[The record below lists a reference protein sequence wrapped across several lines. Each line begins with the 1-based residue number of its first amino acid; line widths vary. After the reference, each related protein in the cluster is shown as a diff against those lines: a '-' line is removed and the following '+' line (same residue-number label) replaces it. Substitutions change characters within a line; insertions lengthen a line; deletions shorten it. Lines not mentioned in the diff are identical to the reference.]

1 MPRLR
6 QPSVLGLFLS
16 RALVLM
22 KHGFS
27 LSVLWWLI
35 VLPAQAAVEMRVA
48 VGDRLSQV
56 TVGSSTPAIVKNQAG
71 QGVGQIPQGRSV
83 VVTPAGSNVRLA
95 DWQGQAFWVEP
106 TGGGYVFINDSWYR
120 GKVLVVPTEGK
131 VTAINWVDLEAY
143 LYGVVGSEMPAS
155 WPLEALKSQ
164 AVAARSYALYRR
176 DRTQG
181 QLFDVG
187 GTTAHQVYKG
197 LAGESPSVQA
207 AVNATQGQ
215 VITHGGRVIEAVFHS
230 SSGGH
235 TENSE
240 DIWQRPTP
248 YLRGVA
254 DFDQEAPVFHW
265 AETFSAQQLQQ
276 RITGI
281 GPLRAVATERATP
294 QGRVVSMRLQ
304 GSQGSRT
311 LTGAEL
317 RQALGL
323 RSTLVSFNIA
333 GDTIRVD
340 GRGYGHGLGMSQWGA
355 HGLASRGQNYQQ
367 ILTHYY
373 QGTALSSLRLAKA
386 PGPQIALNFPLGAL
400 TLPAREGLRL
410 PQPALTYLPAR

>member
-1 MPRLR
+1 MTLIR
-6 QPSVLGLFLS
+6 QSFVFGLLVS
-16 RALVLM
+16 RALGLL
-22 KHGFS
+22 KHSLS
-27 LSVLWWLI
+27 LSVIWWL
-35 VLPAQAAVEMRVA
+35 VAVPALAVEMRVA

-56 TVGSSTPAIVKNQAG
+56 TVGSSTPAVVKNMSG

-83 VVTPAGSNVRLA
+83 VVTPDGGGVRLA
-95 DWQGQAFWVEP
+95 DWRGQAFWVEP
-106 TGGGYVFINDSWYR
+106 TGGGYIFIKDSWYR
-120 GKVLVVPTEGK
+120 GRVLVVPIEGGI
-131 VTAINWVDLEAY
+131 TAVNWVDIEAY

-155 WPLEALKSQ
+155 WPQEALKAQ

-176 DRTQG
+176 DRTQN

-197 LAGESPSVQA
+197 LAAEAPSVQA

-240 DIWQRPTP
+240 DIWQRPSP

-254 DFDQEAPVFHW
+254 DFDQEAPVFQW
-265 AETFSAQQLQQ
+265 SETFSAQQLAQ

-281 GPLRAVATERATP
+281 GHLQSVATERATP
-294 QGRVVSMRLQ
+294 RGRVVSARLQ
-304 GSQGSRT
+304 GTQGSRT
-311 LTGAEL
+311 LTGVEL

-323 RSTLVSFNIA
+323 RSTLFAFNVA

-355 HGLASRGQNYQQ
+355 RGLATRGHNYQQ

-373 QGTALSSLRLAKA
+373 QGTALANLRLAQAQKQDTA
-386 PGPQIALNFPLGAL
+386 PALV
-400 TLPAREGLRL
+400 
-410 PQPALTYLPAR
+410 QPALAR

>member
-1 MPRLR
+1 MTLIRQSFVFGLLVNRL
-6 QPSVLGLFLS
+6 
-16 RALVLM
+16 LVLF
-22 KHGFS
+22 KHGLS
-27 LSVLWWLI
+27 LSVIWWL
-35 VLPAQAAVEMRVA
+35 VAVPALAVEMRVA
-48 VGDRLSQV
+48 IGDRLSQV
-56 TVGSSTPAIVKNQAG
+56 TVGSSTPAVVKNMAG

-83 VVTPAGSNVRLA
+83 VVTPDGGGVRLA
-95 DWQGQAFWVEP
+95 DWRGQAFWVEP
-106 TGGGYVFINDSWYR
+106 TNGGYVFIKDSWYR
-120 GKVLVVPTEGK
+120 GRVLVVPTEGGI
-131 VTAINWVDLEAY
+131 TAVNWVDIEAY

-155 WPLEALKSQ
+155 WPQEALKAQ

-176 DRTQG
+176 DRTQH

-197 LAGESPSVQA
+197 LAAEAPSVQA

-240 DIWQRPTP
+240 DIWQRPSP

-254 DFDQEAPVFHW
+254 DFDQEAPVFQW
-265 AETFSAQQLQQ
+265 SETFSAQQLAQ

-281 GPLRAVATERATP
+281 GHLQSVATERATP
-294 QGRVVSMRLQ
+294 RGRIVSIRLQ
-304 GSQGSRT
+304 GTQGSRT
-311 LTGAEL
+311 LTGVEL

-323 RSTLVSFNIA
+323 RSTLISFNIA

-355 HGLASRGQNYQQ
+355 RGLAARGHNYQQ

-373 QGTALSSLRLAKA
+373 QGTAFANLRLAEA
-386 PGPQIALNFPLGAL
+386 PQQNRQTL
-400 TLPAREGLRL
+400 TPARLRL
-410 PQPALTYLPAR
+410 GLAR